1 MRVVR
6 RADGS
11 LGARSLRAYAHAY
24 AKGDCESPG
33 SHRYYAQFCFDT
45 NRKEAGNYTGNVV
58 GIDLGLKYFYKDQ
71 NDNAAIYPK
80 YLRQAEKRIKKLQQR
95 LSRKFVKGAK
105 PQSKNY
111 HKARIRLSKAH
122 LKVQRQPF

>member
-1 MRVVR
+1 MVLLVRVPYVLTHTLTRKVIANHRGLPPCR
-6 RADGS
+6 R
-11 LGARSLRAYAHAY
+11 
-24 AKGDCESPG
+24 G